1 MFTSNKKSLFQLQ
14 TQALH
19 ICKAKWG
26 TQRTT
31 GPVASVFHK
40 YFMIAKRC
48 RPKQWL
54 LGCEDVQSSGALRGL
69 GLTLKCS
76 IKFEYCLL
84 LLFILNTIVNSVL
97 NLNLCIYHK
106 CQILTEYIFQSP
118 RKTFFDPLLP
128 RTLSSSAVA
137 VKSLNSQHFRCQ
149 FVICGLT
156 KLLSNCQSPLPSP
169 RMNQNEG
176 LGVDRTMQSPG
187 AFCISNIPLKTLSP
201 SWLCEVW
208 PDMGPN
214 FMASHNCAFRRKIVG
229 GQLGN
234 SEHSSHVPQFLSS

>member
-106 CQILTEYIFQSP
+106 CQVFTEYIFQSP
-118 RKTFFDPLLP
+118 RKHSLTRSCLGHWALVQWLWNPS
-128 RTLSSSAVA
+128 TLNIFGV
-137 VKSLNSQHFRCQ
+137 SLWF
-149 FVICGLT
+149 
-156 KLLSNCQSPLPSP
+156 
-169 RMNQNEG
+169 
-176 LGVDRTMQSPG
+176 
-187 AFCISNIPLKTLSP
+187 A
-201 SWLCEVW
+201 VW
-208 PDMGPN
+208 P
-214 FMASHNCAFRRKIVG
+214 NCSLIAKVHC
-229 GQLGN
+229 QVLGWTKTRAWAWTGLCRVL
-234 SEHSSHVPQFLSS
+234 ELSA